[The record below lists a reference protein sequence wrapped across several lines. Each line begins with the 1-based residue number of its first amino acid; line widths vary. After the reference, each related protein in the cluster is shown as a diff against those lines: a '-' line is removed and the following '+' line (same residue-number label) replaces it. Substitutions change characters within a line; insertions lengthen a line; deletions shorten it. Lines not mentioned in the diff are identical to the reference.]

1 MENSHQSV
9 KSSSLR
15 STWRYVGADAVSM
28 YDDVFIYIRV
38 CVYRLV
44 NGMRVVTTVCARC
57 AVKPRDKE
65 KGG

>member
-1 MENSHQSV
+1 M
-9 KSSSLR
+9 
-15 STWRYVGADAVSM
+15 GADAVSM